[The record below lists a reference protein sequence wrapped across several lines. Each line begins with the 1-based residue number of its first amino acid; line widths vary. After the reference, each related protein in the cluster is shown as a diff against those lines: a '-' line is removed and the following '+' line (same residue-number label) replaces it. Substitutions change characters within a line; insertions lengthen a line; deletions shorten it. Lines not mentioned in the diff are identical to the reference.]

1 MVKEIAVLDCK
12 VGSKVPDMRQI
23 EEENI
28 VFGYLKNE
36 SVFQPLQ
43 KIVEASFEYKNWK
56 ELTNSCIPFSE

>member
-43 KIVEASFEYKNWK
+43 KIVEASFEYKN
-56 ELTNSCIPFSE
+56 